1 MSKPYYNQQ
10 KKRWIVAVT
19 DKFNLEF
26 QSQSKAEDYYSKH
39 KDEV

>member
-10 KKRWIVAVT
+10 KKRWIIEIT
-19 DKFNLEF
+19 EKFHLEW
-26 QSQSKAEDYYSKH
+26 QSQARAEEYYEKH